1 MKPQYGM
8 FFLFSADIY
17 GSIFNPAVSKTALF
31 SSDFCVMKKLSVC
44 LGESFIKVDS
54 FDGPSIPTSL
64 VDRFRLTLAA
74 CKISFLLQLRSSRAT
89 TGRGSSFGLDSG
101 PTRVTRSMSLIEMS
115 IPIFLN

>member
-1 MKPQYGM
+1 M
-8 FFLFSADIY
+8 FFLFFADIY

-31 SSDFCVMKKLSVC
+31 SSDSCVMKKLSVC

-54 FDGPSIPTSL
+54 F
-64 VDRFRLTLAA
+64 
-74 CKISFLLQLRSSRAT
+74 
-89 TGRGSSFGLDSG
+89 RGSINPNIFGRQVPSDFSCLQDFVSFAVTKQSGNHRTGPSFGLDVG